1 MSLLYRTIDD
11 VKDRQNLFDRLG
23 RLDPTRPPLW
33 GRLSAPQMLAHL
45 CDQMLMPFNENPSG
59 PLPGPP
65 RVPIV
70 REAFLYY
77 LPWPRARIGGPA
89 EAFVSEPGT
98 WSGDL
103 EKLERLVNDFVRAD
117 PKRPC
122 ALHPNWGR
130 LTRREWGVF
139 CYRHFDHHL
148 KQFGV

>member
-11 VKDRQNLFDRLG
+11 AKDRRDLFERLG
-23 RLDPTRPPLW
+23 RLDPTSPPLW
-33 GRLSAPQMLAHL
+33 GRMSAPRMLAHL
-45 CDQMLMPFNENPSG
+45 CDQMRMPFNDSPSG

-65 RVPIV
+65 RVPIL

-77 LPWPRARIGGPA
+77 LPWPKGRVKGPP
-89 EAFVSEPGT
+89 EAFVYEPGT
-98 WSGDL
+98 WPSDL
-103 EKLERLVNDFVRAD
+103 QKLTQLVEQFVNAD
-117 PKRPC
+117 PRRSW

-130 LTRREWGVF
+130 LSRSQWGVF

>member
-1 MSLLYRTIDD
+1 MPLLYRTIDD
-11 VKDRQNLFDRLG
+11 VKDRQNLFDRFG

-33 GRLSAPQMLAHL
+33 GRLSAPKMLAHL

-77 LPWPRARIGGPA
+77 LPWPRGRIRGPA

-103 EKLERLVNDFVRAD
+103 EKLEGLVDDFVRAD
-117 PKRPC
+117 PQRPC